1 MYQSNGT
8 YYTEEHSISFG
19 NVKAV
24 TEGGKTY
31 DTFEVIANTW
41 TDWHLIP
48 SSRPSVVPP
57 TIVTK
62 YVEIPGADG
71 VLDLSNFLTGRPTYG
86 QRQGSFSFVVD
97 NDHEPWEKL
106 RSRITNALHGK
117 KLNMLLM
124 DDPNYY
130 YTGRFTVGNWESGA
144 TNSKISLSYQLD
156 PYKLKI
162 ASEGSVPLPWDPFN
176 FETDYDY
183 YTAMG
188 DHITVANGERKD
200 FTLYITDFSLTP
212 VATWVSGS
220 VSVSF
225 GGTSVSLTSAGSKQ
239 LPTVISGLSNEQNT
253 KTLSVSGSGSVI
265 IKWRGGSL

>member
-97 NDHEPWEKL
+97 NHIKSADDV
-106 RSRITNALHGK
+106 
-117 KLNMLLM
+117 LNELK
-124 DDPNYY
+124 NIC
-130 YTGRFTVGNWESGA
+130 FSIQNINWIF
-144 TNSKISLSYQLD
+144 IS
-156 PYKLKI
+156 
-162 ASEGSVPLPWDPFN
+162 
-176 FETDYDY
+176 
-183 YTAMG
+183 
-188 DHITVANGERKD
+188 
-200 FTLYITDFSLTP
+200 
-212 VATWVSGS
+212 
-220 VSVSF
+220 
-225 GGTSVSLTSAGSKQ
+225 
-239 LPTVISGLSNEQNT
+239 
-253 KTLSVSGSGSVI
+253 
-265 IKWRGGSL
+265 